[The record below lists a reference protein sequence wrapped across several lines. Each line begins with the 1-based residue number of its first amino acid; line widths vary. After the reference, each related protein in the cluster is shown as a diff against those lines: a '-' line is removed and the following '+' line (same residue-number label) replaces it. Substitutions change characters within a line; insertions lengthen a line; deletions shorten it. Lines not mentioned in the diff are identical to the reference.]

1 MGAYELY
8 QEGILTENEYE
19 MEHHAEIYEVL
30 EFPYENESENYYSL
44 D

>member
-19 MEHHAEIYEVL
+19 MEHYAEIYEVL
-30 EFPYENESENYYSL
+30 EFPYENESEVNE
-44 D
+44 

>member
-30 EFPYENESENYYSL
+30 DCLYEDEREVNENE
-44 D
+44 